1 MIDTKEQPLSSWT
14 PRRRRRTALV
24 SSAALAIAVT
34 VGGATQSGA
43 ATSSGVASTVQGGL
57 VEIVSTQGYAGATA
71 AGTGM
76 ILSSNGEI
84 LTNNHVIEDA
94 TSIEVT
100 VSATGAKYQAKVV
113 GTAPTKDVAVLQLSG
128 ASGLK
133 TIPLGNSN
141 AVSVGQNVIASGNAG
156 GTGKIST
163 VTGTV
168 TDLGQDITASDN
180 DGSAAQ
186 QLTGLIETDAP
197 IVAGDSGGALATTS
211 GKVIGMNTAA
221 SVSNTT
227 AMAARGGSGTAAQ
240 AYAIPIGTALKI
252 ANQIETGKASST
264 IHIGLRG
271 MLGVQLASGSS
282 TGQGLGG
289 YGYGYGNGFGDNG
302 YGSAPVGALVEGVVP
317 TGAAATAGLQAGDT
331 ITSVNGAAVSS
342 ASDLNTIMAS
352 TKPGQQVTVGW
363 TTAFGQAQTA
373 TVTLGTAAAD

>member
-1 MIDTKEQPLSSWT
+1 MIDTTDRPFSSWT
-14 PRRRRRTALV
+14 PRRRRRTALA

-43 ATSSGVASTVQGGL
+43 ATSGTVASSVQGGL
-57 VEIVSTQGYAGATA
+57 VEIVSTEGYAGATA

-84 LTNNHVIEDA
+84 LTNNHVIEGA

-100 VSATGAKYQAKVV
+100 VVATGAKYAAKVV

-141 AVSVGQNVIASGNAG
+141 AVSVGQKVVASGNAG
-156 GTGKIST
+156 GTGEIST

-221 SVSNTT
+221 SVSN
-227 AMAARGGSGTAAQ
+227 AAAQAAPAGYATAAQ

-252 ANQIETGKASST
+252 ANQIEAGKASST

-271 MLGVQLASGSS
+271 MLGVQLAGGSS
-282 TGQGLGG
+282 TGASLGG
-289 YGYGYGNGFGDNG
+289 YGYPNGFGDNG
-302 YGSAPVGALVEGVVP
+302 YGSTPAGALVEGVVS

-331 ITSVNGAAVSS
+331 ITAVNGATVSS
-342 ASDLNTIMAS
+342 AADLNTIMAS
-352 TKPGQQVTVGW
+352 TKPGQRVTVGW
-363 TTAFGQAQTA
+363 TTAFGEAQTA